1 MSEIIVAVYE
11 NGVLRPLNR
20 VSLTEGETVRLR
32 IVPEVSPGGPKTEL
46 EAVLQSMVDQGVLR
60 VPPKQGE
67 VSPEIEEK
75 WRELFEKLKGRPGK
89 PLSEIII
96 EDRR

>member
-11 NGVLRPLNR
+11 NGVLRPLNP
-20 VSLTEGETVRLR
+20 VSLSEGQTVRLR
-32 IVPEVSPGGPKTEL
+32 IVPEVSPGGPKNEL
-46 EAVLQSMVDQGVLR
+46 EEVLQSMVDQGVLR
-60 VPPKQGE
+60 LPPNDPNVKP
-67 VSPEIEEK
+67 VSEEAR
-75 WRELFEKLKGRPGK
+75 RELFEKLKGRPGK